1 MNIEFDQEPGDKSSK
16 GGGSNSRLLLLVLLL
31 LVAVFGYLFYF
42 TDLIKPRQ
50 EAQAPAPVQPSQVKQ
65 PIPPRPGGQP
75 PVGASAE
82 SSQPG
87 AVTPATTAQSE
98 PPKVGQEQKAP
109 EKAKTEPPKPEAA
122 KAAKPEVPAAK
133 KEQPKAAEPA
143 KAQVDAKQKA
153 AQTQAD
159 DKQKAAPPQT
169 TTKEVKKPVS
179 TPEKPKTA
187 RGEEGKKAAAKKEA
201 TGVAVAKTRITAKA
215 SAAPKPAAAKRA
227 GEYTLRIG
235 EYVVPTAMEK
245 DKVKVR
251 EAGLTPVVK
260 QGVRKKEP
268 MIRLFFGEYADQE
281 TARKELQRL
290 QDATVEGF
298 VLKEG
303 GAYQVYAGSYF
314 AQERATKEQ
323 ERLAGLGYRL
333 TLRKVNVAV
342 PTVLLTAGKYGS
354 RDEALKDAARL
365 KKKGLAP
372 SVIPNDK

>member
-1 MNIEFDQEPGDKSSK
+1 MNIEFDQEPGEKTSK
-16 GGGSNSRLLLLVLLL
+16 GGGGNSRLLLLVLLL

-65 PIPPRPGGQP
+65 PIPPKLPICPTPVLLPKPRRPLYAP
-75 PVGASAE
+75 P
-82 SSQPG
+82 
-87 AVTPATTAQSE
+87 TTVQMNRRGWFRSKRRLKR
-98 PPKVGQEQKAP
+98 PNPSRRS
-109 EKAKTEPPKPEAA
+109 PEAA

-133 KEQPKAAEPA
+133 KEQPKAAESA
-143 KAQVDAKQKA
+143 KVQVDAKQKA
-153 AQTQAD
+153 AS
-159 DKQKAAPPQT
+159 PPA
-169 TTKEVKKPVS
+169 TTKEVKKSVP
-179 TPEKPKTA
+179 TQEKPKTA
-187 RGEEGKKAAAKKEA
+187 KGEEVKKAASKKDVA
-201 TGVAVAKTRITAKA
+201 GGAVAKARSTVKA
-215 SAAPKPAAAKRA
+215 SAAPKPAVMKRA

-260 QGVRKKEP
+260 QGVKKKEP
-268 MIRLFFGEYADQE
+268 MIRLFFGEFADQE

-290 QDATVEGF
+290 HDATVEGF

-314 AQERATKEQ
+314 AKDLAIKEQ
-323 ERLAGLGYRL
+323 ERLAGLGFRL
-333 TLRKVNVAV
+333 TLRKANVPV

-354 RDEALKDAARL
+354 REEAFKDAARL
-365 KKKGLAP
+365 KKKGLA
-372 SVIPNDK
+372 STVIANKK